1 MSPTFAYKIFI
12 VEDHPIIR
20 QGYVA
25 LIERET
31 DLQVCGESHS
41 VADALEKIPQ
51 TDPHLVIVDIS
62 LGEVSGIEL
71 LKELQHDYPDLPA
84 IVVSGH
90 DESVYG
96 DAVFR
101 FGAKAYITK
110 ESPHLFMQ
118 TIRSV
123 LNAYPRPVQTPPTTA

>member
-1 MSPTFAYKIFI
+1 MQPTSIHKIFI

-25 LIERET
+25 LIQREA
-31 DLQVCGESHS
+31 DLTVCGEGDS
-41 VADALEKIPQ
+41 VPDALEKIPQ
-51 TDPHLVIVDIS
+51 TDPDLVIVDIS
-62 LGEVSGIEL
+62 LGEISGIEL
-71 LKELQHDYPDLPA
+71 LKELQQQRPDLPT

-96 DAVFR
+96 EAVYR

-110 ESPHLFMQ
+110 ESPHLFMK
-118 TIRSV
+118 TIREV
-123 LNAYPRPVQTPPTTA
+123 LETHTRPLQTPPTTA

>member
-1 MSPTFAYKIFI
+1 MEPTSTYKIFF

-25 LIERET
+25 LIEREA
-31 DLQVCGESHS
+31 DLQVCGEACS
-41 VADALEKIPQ
+41 VADALEKIP
-51 TDPHLVIVDIS
+51 TVEPDLVIVDIS

-71 LKELQHDYPDLPA
+71 LKELQQRSPTLLT

-96 DAVFR
+96 DAVYR

-118 TIRSV
+118 TIRNV
-123 LNAYPRPVQTPPTTA
+123 LNSHPRSVQTPPTTA